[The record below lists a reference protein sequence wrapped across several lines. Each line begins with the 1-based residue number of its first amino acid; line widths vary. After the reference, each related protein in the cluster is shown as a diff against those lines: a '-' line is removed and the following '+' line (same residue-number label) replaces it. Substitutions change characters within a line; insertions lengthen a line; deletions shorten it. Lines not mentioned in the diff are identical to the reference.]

1 MTTTKQQHTQTTR
14 INGKRV
20 RIVTKNGKVTTS
32 AALPLESDLQAA
44 QVRALRAM
52 PEYVATAKDA
62 AQAAR
67 TGKPA
72 FTFAADQNAARRGP
86 KARSEALRT
95 GMVAGEHDLR
105 IYMAGGRLGLIENK
119 VGNPETGSGGK
130 LSPAQKLRHALLEA
144 LGFDRQA
151 VIRAVTEEE
160 AAAQA
165 VTTVRRWLADND
177 NEKYAKT
184 A

>member
-1 MTTTKQQHTQTTR
+1 MAKTTTHTQTTR

-52 PEYVATAKDA
+52 PEYAATARDVT
-62 AQAAR
+62 R
-67 TGKPA
+67 NS
-72 FTFAADQNAARRGP
+72 FTLAADQNAARRGP

-105 IYMAGGRLGLIENK
+105 IYMTGGRLGLIENK

-130 LSPAQKLRHALLEA
+130 LSPAQKLRHQLLAA
-144 LGFDRQA
+144 LGFGRQA
-151 VIRAVTEEE
+151 VIRAVTEDD

-165 VTTVRRWLADND
+165 VATVRRWLADND
-177 NEKYAKT
+177 NRPAD
-184 A
+184 

>member
-20 RIVTKNGKVTTS
+20 KITTKNGKVTTS

-44 QVRALRAM
+44 QVQALRAM
-52 PEYVATAKDA
+52 PEYVKTDKEAH
-62 AQAAR
+62 QAASSGR
-67 TGKPA
+67 PA

-105 IYMAGGRLGLIENK
+105 IYMTGGRLGLIENK
-119 VGNPETGSGGK
+119 VGRAPLQPS
-130 LSPAQKLRHALLEA
+130 QKLRHPLLAA

-151 VIRAVTEEE
+151 VIRAVTEDD

-165 VTTVRRWLADND
+165 VATVRRWLADND
-177 NEKYAKT
+177 NTPAG
-184 A
+184 

>member
-1 MTTTKQQHTQTTR
+1 MAKSTTGTATKHTQTTR

-52 PEYVATAKDA
+52 PEYAATAKDA

-67 TGKPA
+67 SGKPA
-72 FTFAADQNAARRGP
+72 FTLAADQNAARRGP

-105 IYMAGGRLGLIENK
+105 IYMTGGRLGLIENK
-119 VGNPETGSGGK
+119 VGKAPLQPS
-130 LSPAQKLRHALLEA
+130 QKLRHPLLAA

-151 VIRAVTEEE
+151 VIRAVTEDD

-165 VTTVRRWLADND
+165 VATVRRWLADND
-177 NEKYAKT
+177 NRT
-184 A
+184 AD